1 MCIAQLEEQ
10 FLLLRMNPRTVEC
23 VNTPHM
29 EMFQE
34 GLAQQWINVTEN
46 SGSCDSDYFK
56 NAASSAQEYFKSM
69 SKYYKYHS
77 MVVVDPKGQ
86 SGHGHE
92 LMEYYNQC
100 KPLYCDVTRPNS
112 LFRHIYL
119 AVAQLAGLAALL
131 FILHHCIV
139 QPLLARL
146 LSPRGAES

>member
-10 FLLLRMNPRTVEC
+10 FLLLRMNPQTVEC

-34 GLAQQWINVTEN
+34 GLAQQWINVLNTFTEN
-46 SGSCDSDYFK
+46 SGSSDSDYK

-86 SGHGHE
+86 SVLG
-92 LMEYYNQC
+92 MDMN
-100 KPLYCDVTRPNS
+100 
-112 LFRHIYL
+112 
-119 AVAQLAGLAALL
+119 
-131 FILHHCIV
+131 
-139 QPLLARL
+139 
-146 LSPRGAES
+146 